1 MHRLT
6 TYAFTSILLNLTF
19 KISSHKILLY
29 NHTFALNDGIALT
42 WLLGHSTNSFVL
54 ILINTVISSLSC
66 TLVIVFRLALSH
78 NINIK
83 CLLCLL
89 CPWNILTLVSSID
102 STGCICF
109 SSFFSRIVVSSDGS
123 STPILISLLILNE
136 SSKVLHL
143 LSIYVRVQD
152 VL

>member
-1 MHRLT
+1 MHSLT
-6 TYAFTSILLNLTF
+6 TYTFASILLNLTF

-29 NHTFALNDGIALT
+29 NHTFAFHYGVALT
-42 WLLGHSTNSFVL
+42 WLLRHGTNSFVL
-54 ILINTVISSLSC
+54 ILIYTIISSLGC

-89 CPWNILTLVSSID
+89 CPWNILTLVSSIY
-102 STGCICF
+102 STSCICF

-123 STPILISLLILNE
+123 STPILISLLILDE
-136 SSKVLHL
+136 GSKVLHL
-143 LSIYVRVQD
+143 LSIYV
-152 VL
+152 